1 MWLVAG
7 MFQLEDCTAL
17 ITGASSGLGSE
28 FARQLGG
35 KAQRLILVARRG
47 GRLLELKQELELEH
61 AGLEVSTY
69 SADLTRQTER
79 ENLAAWL
86 EGESLQP
93 DLLINN
99 AGMGD
104 YGDFGDSEWAK
115 VDAMLQL
122 NMVALT
128 HLAHALLPGMRAAGG
143 AAIVNVSS
151 LASLLP
157 IPDFAVYAAT
167 KAYVTSFSESLRH
180 ELRADEVNVVAV
192 CPGPVRTEFGMV
204 ARRGE
209 TGKLDPPGGKLI
221 YMEAGDVVAQSL
233 QAAQRNRARLFP
245 GGLVFLAACAI
256 GALPAP
262 LLRFILARRGR
273 HGDGRGSSVAI

>member
-1 MWLVAG
+1 MWLFG
-7 MFQLEDCTAL
+7 EMFQLEECIAL
-17 ITGASSGLGSE
+17 VTGASSGLGGS
-28 FARQLGG
+28 ARQI
-35 KAQRLILVARRG
+35 ILVARRG
-47 GRLLELKQELELEH
+47 ERLLELKHELELQH
-61 AGLEVSTY
+61 DGLEVSTFP
-69 SADLTRQTER
+69 ADLTRHAER
-79 ENLAAWL
+79 ENLVAWL

-99 AGMGD
+99 AGLGD
-104 YGDFGDSEWAK
+104 YGDFGDSDWAK
-115 VDAMLQL
+115 VDAMMQL

-143 AAIVNVSS
+143 AAIINVSS

-180 ELRADEVNVVAV
+180 ELRVDQVNVVAV
-192 CPGPVRTEFGMV
+192 CPGPVRTEFGRV

-209 TGKLDPPGGKLI
+209 SGKLDPPGGKLI
-221 YMEAGDVVAQSL
+221 YMEAGEVVAQSL
-233 QAAQRNRARLFP
+233 RAAQRNRARLFP
-245 GGLVFLAACAI
+245 GVLVFLAACAI

-273 HGDGRGSSVAI
+273 HGDDRG